1 MVLALE
7 RDSVEVILVCLGAND
22 VDCLMLRNFWVLAA
36 VILLIL
42 SQDSIVRNFH
52 EFDFDVVLLLDD
64 CSLRKILNFWIR
76 FWSAKDHLVILSCR
90 A

>member
-7 RDSVEVILVCLGAND
+7 RDGVKVVLVGLGANN
-22 VDCLMLRNFWVLAA
+22 VDGLMLRNLRMLAA

-42 SQDSIVRNFH
+42 SQDSVVRNFH
-52 EFDFDVVLLLDD
+52 EIDFDVVLLLDD

-76 FWSAKDHLVILSCR
+76 FWSA
-90 A
+90 

>member
-7 RDSVEVILVCLGAND
+7 RDSVEVVLVGLGAND
-22 VDCLMLRNFWVLAA
+22 VDGLMLRNLRMLAA

-42 SQDSIVRNFH
+42 SQDSVVRNFH
-52 EFDFDVVLLLDD
+52 EIDFDVVLLLDD
-64 CSLRKILNFWIR
+64 GSFRKILNFWIR